1 MLLVLKKELWELFRK
16 WWIIL
21 IGIYF
26 DKVFFFKKDN
36 KDILWFMI
44 VINDLYYLYDD
55 ILLCKF
61 KNNVKFMSYE
71 KLIYKL
77 NIDLLLL

>member
-1 MLLVLKKELWELFRK
+1 
-16 WWIIL
+16 
-21 IGIYF
+21 
-26 DKVFFFKKDN
+26 
-36 KDILWFMI
+36 MI

-71 KLIYKL
+71 KLFYKL